1 MRAGGHVAQTADL
14 IQGTAHGQPASIED
28 VRINH
33 RGLHVLMPQEFLHC
47 PDIIALLEQ
56 MRRKAMP

>member
-1 MRAGGHVAQTADL
+1 VAQTADL